1 MSMSRLLAAA
11 LLAGSMAIAP
21 AAFAADAPKAL
32 LAKAAP
38 AKAPLNPDGHP
49 DLTGTWTN
57 STLTKLERDPKYGN
71 QLVMPS
77 ADARKEEV
85 DTKAFRDMR
94 NKPSDLSGK
103 IEEIPCS
110 PGFVGT
116 NCGYNQGWVDAG
128 DDIMRVNGQPRT
140 SFLTT
145 PNGRIPAFKA
155 GARPTAPI
163 RQRGGEGEE
172 GDAGPAARPA
182 AAPVRAAAPSGRPGQ
197 NDNPEGRSLGERCI
211 MSFGSSSG
219 PVMQPQ
225 MYNSNYEF
233 VQTKDSLAIL
243 VEMVH
248 DVRVIRIGA
257 KHRTDGVRPWMG
269 DSIGHWEGNTL
280 VTETTNFPRAQA
292 FRGSW
297 ENLKVTEKFTR
308 VNAGRILYQFS
319 VEDPTLWDAP
329 FGGEY
334 EFGEAKGHVYEYAC
348 HEGNYA
354 LEGILAGAR
363 EDDRKA
369 ALEAKSQAAR

>member
-1 MSMSRLLAAA
+1 MSRMLTA
-11 LLAGSMAIAP
+11 LLAGALITAAMAP
-21 AAFAADAPKAL
+21 AAFAADTPKAA
-32 LAKAAP
+32 AKAW
-38 AKAPLNPDGHP
+38 KAPLNPDGHP
-49 DLTGTWTN
+49 DLSGTWTN

-71 QLVMPS
+71 QLIMPTV
-77 ADARKEEV
+77 DARKEEV

-94 NKPSDLSGK
+94 NKPSDLNGRL
-103 IEEIPCS
+103 EDIPCS

-145 PNGRIPAFKA
+145 PNGRVPAFKP

-163 RQRGGEGEE
+163 RTRGGEGEE
-172 GDAGPAARPA
+172 EAGAARP
-182 AAPVRAAAPSGRPGQ
+182 AAPVRAATPAGRPGQ

-211 MSFGSSSG
+211 MSFGQSSG

-248 DVRVIRIGA
+248 DVRIVRLNQ

-269 DSIGHWEGNTL
+269 DSIGHWEGDTL
-280 VTETTNFPRAQA
+280 VVETTNFPRAQA

-297 ENLKVTEKFTR
+297 ENLKVTEKFKR
-308 VNAGRILYQFS
+308 VAADRILYQFT
-319 VEDPTLWDAP
+319 VEDPGLWDAAW
-329 FGGEY
+329 GGEY
-334 EFGEAKGHVYEYAC
+334 EFGRSKGLVYEYAC

-369 ALEAKSQAAR
+369 ALEDKTQAAR